1 MRCAPNPRGWAK
13 FLLEKRMPCCWREGW
28 FSKMRNLNQ
37 NGRERT
43 ITNLLR
49 RKRNRRRICN
59 HMGKPKF
66 TAPAA
71 MVELFGVGPCS
82 PTILQTMGRHE
93 CLIVR
98 CYCAGDQPEQNII
111 RIGDMQDNCFSLRAI
126 CIKLQPV
133 AL

>member
-1 MRCAPNPRGWAK
+1 MGEVPAGEANAVLLARRLVFPNAQSKAEWPRTYDNQSAPTQAQSQTHLQP
-13 FLLEKRMPCCWREGW
+13 
-28 FSKMRNLNQ
+28 
-37 NGRERT
+37 
-43 ITNLLR
+43 
-49 RKRNRRRICN
+49 
-59 HMGKPKF
+59 HGKPKF